1 MKITKIMAKISITLS
16 LISLIS
22 SIFLYIY
29 YSEAIGPSHWELR
42 HVEQYTPKGDRHGDI
57 VERARDA
64 ERYGDLYGLFVKGY
78 DYFVPQDK
86 IFPYRWLSLPLALT
100 GSTLLLIGIAILRK
114 H

>member
-1 MKITKIMAKISITLS
+1 MKITRKMAKISITLS
-16 LISLIS
+16 LISFIS

-29 YSEAIGPSHWELR
+29 YSETIGSSVWKLR
-42 HVEQYTPKGDRHGDI
+42 HVEQYTLKGDRHGDI

-86 IFPYRWLSLPLALT
+86 IFPYRWLSLPLALI
-100 GSTLLLIGIAILRK
+100 GLAFLLIGIAILRK